1 MSGFFR
7 MEVKVISKT
16 GKRQN
21 GAIGKNSAQSASAY
35 ITASKVEVQSLS
47 PVDASAYI
55 SGERVETKERIADYT
70 KKKGVLS
77 SAIMLPTNAPDRLRD
92 PAVLWSEVDRIA
104 KRSNA
109 DLYREWICC
118 FDKHLSL
125 EQMEQVARQFAES
138 LAAEGMVVQ
147 YALHDEKSNGNYHV
161 HFMAPC
167 RGIDENGNWQKRK
180 VQPRTYQL
188 DSDGNRIP
196 VIDKETG
203 LQKKDKNGRK
213 QWKKEPPVFVDSFN
227 DPHIGNVQR
236 WRQLF
241 ADLENQYL
249 SEEYQVSPLSYRKQ
263 GIKKIPGRHISK
275 AAYEVHRK
283 LVAQLRKMPQERRE
297 AYVQQIIAQIEKECR
312 METYN
317 DTRSNVVHS
326 VRQYAESKDMQEL
339 KLSLQED
346 LQRVKRYKPPKQ
358 YVSKYTHGRSATIIE
373 SAFASIVSYYQ
384 RLRNDYNTTQAAQ
397 EQTADMLMDT
407 TAKLVQA
414 QDDLLIMMS
423 SGMTGI
429 MENHLRQGE
438 YDLTREVVE
447 TLSRELLQQK
457 QEEQNAELRAKID
470 KYRDRICTIQQ
481 GNDGTVGTAGS
492 GDTGTTATKREIENR
507 ADRINELSRELQESA
522 VRLAGAEQQSAE
534 TAKRLS
540 ILRCRE
546 TTERDHEIKKML
558 GKGRSR

>member
-1 MSGFFR
+1 MNGFYR

-21 GAIGKNSAQSASAY
+21 GAIGENSAQSASAY
-35 ITASKVEVQSLS
+35 ITASKVDTLS

-55 SGERVETKERIADYT
+55 SGNKVETKERSADYT

-77 SAIMLPTNAPDRLRD
+77 SAIVLPENAPDRLRN
-92 PAVLWSEVDRIA
+92 PSVLWNEVDQMA

-147 YALHDEKSNGNYHV
+147 YALHDAKDNGNYHV

-167 RGIDENGNWQKRK
+167 RGVDENGNWQKRK

-213 QWKKEPPVFVDSFN
+213 QWKKEPPVFVDAFN
-227 DPHIGNVQR
+227 DPHAGNVQR

-249 SEEYQVSPLSYRKQ
+249 LEEYQVSSLSYKKQ

-275 AAYEVHRK
+275 VAYEVHRK

-297 AYVQQIIAQIEKECR
+297 AYVHQIIAEIEKECR
-312 METYN
+312 TGAYN
-317 DTRSNVVHS
+317 GTQGNVVHS
-326 VRQYAESKDMQEL
+326 IRQFEESKEMQEL

-358 YVSKYTHGRSATIIE
+358 YVSRYTHARSGMAIEKAFSSII
-373 SAFASIVSYYQ
+373 AYYQ
-384 RLRNDYNTTQAAQ
+384 RLQNDYNTTQTAQ
-397 EQTADMLMDT
+397 EQTAEMMMDIT
-407 TAKLVQA
+407 TKLTQA

-447 TLSRELLQQK
+447 TLGRELLQHK
-457 QEEQNAELRAKID
+457 QEEQDADIRSKLD
-470 KYRDRICTIQQ
+470 KYKERIRTIQQ
-481 GNDGTVGTAGS
+481 RNDGNVGTAGS
-492 GDTGTTATKREIENR
+492 GDINSAGAKRETEKR
-507 ADRINELSRELQESA
+507 AERINELSRELQESA
-522 VRLAGAEQQSAE
+522 IRLGTAEQQSAE

-540 ILRCRE
+540 ILRQRDAA
-546 TTERDHEIKKML
+546 ERDHEIKKGI

>member
-1 MSGFFR
+1 MSGFYR

-21 GAIGKNSAQSASAY
+21 GAIGENSARSASAY
-35 ITASKVEVQSLS
+35 ITALKVDTLS

-55 SGERVETKERIADYT
+55 SGNKVETKERIADYT

-77 SAIMLPTNAPDRLRD
+77 SDIVLPENAPDRFRD
-92 PAVLWSEVDRIA
+92 PSVLWNEVDQMA

-167 RGIDENGNWQKRK
+167 RGLDTQGNWQKRK
-180 VQPRTYQL
+180 VLPRTFQL
-188 DSDGNRIP
+188 DEDGKRIP

-203 LQKKDKNGRK
+203 LQKKNKYGRK
-213 QWKKEPPVFVDSFN
+213 QWKMEPPVFVDSFN
-227 DPHIGNVQR
+227 DPHAGNVQR

-241 ADLENQYL
+241 ADIENQYL
-249 SEEYQVSPLSYRKQ
+249 PKEYQVSSLSYKKQ
-263 GIKKIPGRHISK
+263 GIKKMPGRHISK

-283 LVAQLRKMPQERRE
+283 LVAQLRRMPQERRE
-297 AYVQQIIAQIEKECR
+297 AYVEQIIMQIEKECR
-312 METYN
+312 TGAYN
-317 DTRSNVVHS
+317 GAEGNVVHNI
-326 VRQYAESKDMQEL
+326 RQSEESKDMQEL

-358 YVSKYTHGRSATIIE
+358 YVSKYTHGRTAITIE
-373 SAFASIVSYYQ
+373 SAFVSIVSYYQ
-384 RLRNDYNTTQAAQ
+384 RLQNDYNTTQAAQ

-407 TAKLVQA
+407 TAKLAQA

-447 TLSRELLQQK
+447 VLSKELLQ
-457 QEEQNAELRAKID
+457 EEQDATIRAKLD
-470 KYRDRICTIQQ
+470 KYRDRIRSIKS
-481 GNDGTVGTAGS
+481 GNDETVGTAGS
-492 GDTGTTATKREIENR
+492 DNTATTAGKREAEKR
-507 ADRINELSRELQESA
+507 ADRINELNRELQRSA
-522 VRLAGAEQQSAE
+522 IRLAGAEQQSAE

-540 ILRCRE
+540 ILRQRDAA
-546 TTERDHEIKKML
+546 ERDHEIKKML
-558 GKGRSR
+558 RKGRSR

>member
-1 MSGFFR
+1 MSGFYR

-21 GAIGKNSAQSASAY
+21 GAIGENSAQSASAY
-35 ITASKVEVQSLS
+35 ITASKVDALS
-47 PVDASAYI
+47 PIDASAYI
-55 SGERVETKERIADYT
+55 SGEKMETKERVADYT

-77 SAIMLPTNAPDRLRD
+77 SDIVLPENAPDRFRD
-92 PAVLWSEVDRIA
+92 PSVLWNEVDQMA

-161 HFMAPC
+161 HFMSPC
-167 RGIDENGNWQKRK
+167 RGLDTQGNWQKRK
-180 VQPRTYQL
+180 VLPRTFQL
-188 DSDGNRIP
+188 DEDGKRIP

-203 LQKKDKNGRK
+203 LQKKNKYGRK
-213 QWKKEPPVFVDSFN
+213 QWKMEPPVFVDSFN
-227 DPHIGNVQR
+227 DPHAGNVQR

-241 ADLENQYL
+241 ADIENQYL
-249 SEEYQVSPLSYRKQ
+249 PKEYQVSSLSYKKQ
-263 GIKKIPGRHISK
+263 GIKKMPGRHISK

-283 LVAQLRKMPQERRE
+283 LVAQLRRMPQERRE
-297 AYVQQIIAQIEKECR
+297 AYVEQIIMQIEKECR
-312 METYN
+312 MEAYN
-317 DTRSNVVHS
+317 GTQGNVVHS
-326 VRQYAESKDMQEL
+326 VRQFAESKEMQEL

-346 LQRVKRYKPPKQ
+346 LRTVSRYKPPKQ
-358 YVSKYTHGRSATIIE
+358 YISKYTHGRTAITIE
-373 SAFASIVSYYQ
+373 SAFVSIVSYYQ
-384 RLRNDYNTTQAAQ
+384 RLQNDYNTTQEAQ

-414 QDDLLIMMS
+414 QDDLLIMCS
-423 SGMTGI
+423 TGMTGI

-447 TLSRELLQQK
+447 VLSKELLQEGQD
-457 QEEQNAELRAKID
+457 AELRSKLD
-470 KYRDRICTIQQ
+470 RYKDRIRTIQS
-481 GNDGTVGTAGS
+481 GNDETVGTAGS
-492 GDTGTTATKREIENR
+492 GDSNSAGAKRDTEKR
-507 ADRINELSRELQESA
+507 AERVNELNRELQESA
-522 VRLAGAEQQSAE
+522 IRLAGAEQQSAE

-540 ILRCRE
+540 VLRQRDAA
-546 TTERDHEIKKML
+546 ERDKQIKKIF

>member
-1 MSGFFR
+1 MSGFYR

-16 GKRQN
+16 GRRQN
-21 GAIGKNSAQSASAY
+21 GAIGENSARSASAY
-35 ITASKVEVQSLS
+35 ITASKVDTLS

-55 SGERVETKERIADYT
+55 SGNKVETKERSADYT

-77 SAIMLPTNAPDRLRD
+77 SAIVLPENAPDRLRD
-92 PAVLWSEVDRIA
+92 PSVLWSEVDRMA

-118 FDKHLSL
+118 FERHLTL
-125 EQMEQVARQFAES
+125 EQMEKVAKQFADS
-138 LAAEGMVVQ
+138 LSAEGMVVQ
-147 YALHDEKSNGNYHV
+147 YALHDAKDNGNYHV

-167 RGIDENGNWQKRK
+167 RGIDAEGNWQKRK
-180 VQPRTYQL
+180 VLPRTFQL
-188 DSDGNRIP
+188 DKDGNRIP
-196 VIDKETG
+196 IIDKETG
-203 LQKKDKNGRK
+203 LQKRNKSGRL
-213 QWKKEPPVFVDSFN
+213 QWEKEPPVFVDSFN
-227 DPHIGNVQR
+227 DPHAGNVQR

-241 ADLENQYL
+241 ADIENQYL
-249 SEEYQVSPLSYRKQ
+249 PEEYQVSPLSYRKQ

-283 LVAQLRKMPQERRE
+283 LVAQLRRMPQERRE
-297 AYVQQIIAQIEKECR
+297 AYVEQIIMQIEKECR
-312 METYN
+312 TGAYN
-317 DTRSNVVHS
+317 GTQGNVVHS
-326 VRQYAESKDMQEL
+326 IRQYAESKEIQQL
-339 KLSLQED
+339 KLALQED
-346 LQRVKRYKPPKQ
+346 LRTVSRYKPPKH
-358 YVSKYTHGRSATIIE
+358 YISKYTHGRTAITIE

-384 RLRNDYNTTQAAQ
+384 RLQNDYNTTQEAQ

-447 TLSRELLQQK
+447 VLSKELLQ
-457 QEEQNAELRAKID
+457 EEQDATIRAKLD
-470 KYRDRICTIQQ
+470 RYKDRIRTIQS
-481 GNDGTVGTAGS
+481 GNDETVGTAGS
-492 GDTGTTATKREIENR
+492 GDSNSAGAKREVEQR
-507 ADRINELSRELQESA
+507 AERVNGLSRELQRSA

-540 ILRCRE
+540 ILRQRDAA
-546 TTERDHEIKKML
+546 ERDKQIKKIF

>member
-1 MSGFFR
+1 MSGFYR

-16 GKRQN
+16 GRRQN
-21 GAIGKNSAQSASAY
+21 GAIGENSARSASAY
-35 ITASKVEVQSLS
+35 ITASKVDTLS
-47 PVDASAYI
+47 PIDASAYI
-55 SGERVETKERIADYT
+55 SGNRVETKERSADYT

-77 SAIMLPTNAPDRLRD
+77 SDIVLPENAPDRLRD
-92 PAVLWSEVDRIA
+92 PSVLWSEVDQMA

-118 FDKHLSL
+118 FEKHLSL
-125 EQMEQVARQFAES
+125 EQMESVARQFADS
-138 LAAEGMVVQ
+138 LSAEGMVVQ
-147 YALHDEKSNGNYHV
+147 YALHDAKDNGNYHV
-161 HFMAPC
+161 HFMSPC
-167 RGIDENGNWQKRK
+167 RGLDESGNWQKRK
-180 VQPRTYQL
+180 VLPRTFQL
-188 DSDGNRIP
+188 DKDGNRIP

-249 SEEYQVSPLSYRKQ
+249 PEEYQVSPLSYRKQ

-283 LVAQLRKMPQERRE
+283 LVAQLRRMPQEQRE
-297 AYVQQIIAQIEKECR
+297 AYVEQITAEIEKECR
-312 METYN
+312 TGAYN
-317 DTRSNVVHS
+317 GTQGDVVHS
-326 VRQYAESKDMQEL
+326 IRQFAESKEMQEL
-339 KLSLQED
+339 KMSLRED

-358 YVSKYTHGRSATIIE
+358 YVSKYTHGRTAITIE
-373 SAFASIVSYYQ
+373 SAFASIVSYCQ
-384 RLRNDYNTTQAAQ
+384 RIQNEYNSTQAAQ
-397 EQTADMLMDT
+397 EQTADMLMET
-407 TAKLVQA
+407 TAKLAQA
-414 QDDLLIMMS
+414 QDDLLIMCS
-423 SGMTGI
+423 TGMTGI

-447 TLSRELLQQK
+447 VLSKELLQ
-457 QEEQNAELRAKID
+457 EEQDAELRSKL
-470 KYRDRICTIQQ
+470 DRYKERIHTIQS
-481 GNDGTVGTAGS
+481 GNVDTAGGAES
-492 GDTGTTATKREIENR
+492 DNTATTAGKRETERR

-522 VRLAGAEQQSAE
+522 IRLGIAEQESAE

-540 ILRCRE
+540 ILRQRDAA
-546 TTERDHEIKKML
+546 ERDKQIKKIF

>member
-1 MSGFFR
+1 MSGFYR

-16 GKRQN
+16 GRRQN
-21 GAIGKNSAQSASAY
+21 GAIGENSARSASAY
-35 ITASKVEVQSLS
+35 ITASKVDTLS
-47 PVDASAYI
+47 PVNASAYI
-55 SGERVETKERIADYT
+55 SGNKVETKERSADYT

-77 SAIMLPTNAPDRLRD
+77 SAIVLPENAPDRLRD
-92 PAVLWSEVDRIA
+92 PSVLWSEVDRMA

-118 FDKHLSL
+118 FERHLTL
-125 EQMEQVARQFAES
+125 EQMESVARQFADS
-138 LAAEGMVVQ
+138 LSAEGMVVQ
-147 YALHDEKSNGNYHV
+147 YALHDAKDNGNYHV
-161 HFMAPC
+161 HFMSPC
-167 RGIDENGNWQKRK
+167 RGLDESGNWQKRK
-180 VQPRTYQL
+180 VLPRTFQL
-188 DSDGNRIP
+188 DKDGNRIP

-227 DPHIGNVQR
+227 DSHIGNVQR

-249 SEEYQVSPLSYRKQ
+249 PEEYQVSPLSYRKQ

-312 METYN
+312 MEAYN
-317 DTRSNVVHS
+317 GTQGNVVHS
-326 VRQYAESKDMQEL
+326 VRQFAESKEMQEL

-346 LQRVKRYKPPKQ
+346 LRTVSRYKPPKQ
-358 YVSKYTHGRSATIIE
+358 YVSKYTHGRTAITIE

-438 YDLTREVVE
+438 YDLTKEVVE
-447 TLSRELLQQK
+447 VLSKELLQEGQD
-457 QEEQNAELRAKID
+457 AELRAKLD
-470 KYRDRICTIQQ
+470 KYKDRIRTIQQ

-492 GDTGTTATKREIENR
+492 GDSNSTAGKRETERR
-507 ADRINELSRELQESA
+507 AERVNELNRELQKSA
-522 VRLAGAEQQSAE
+522 VRLAGAEQESAE

-540 ILRCRE
+540 ILRQRDVA
-546 TTERDHEIKKML
+546 ERDHEIKKAF

>member
-1 MSGFFR
+1 

-16 GKRQN
+16 GRRQN
-21 GAIGKNSAQSASAY
+21 GAIGENSARSASAY
-35 ITASKVEVQSLS
+35 ITASKVDTLS
-47 PVDASAYI
+47 PVNASAYI
-55 SGERVETKERIADYT
+55 SGNKVETKERSADYT

-77 SAIMLPTNAPDRLRD
+77 SAIVLPENAPDRLRD
-92 PAVLWSEVDRIA
+92 PSVLWSEVDRMA

-118 FDKHLSL
+118 FERHLTL
-125 EQMEQVARQFAES
+125 EQMESVARQFADS
-138 LAAEGMVVQ
+138 LSAEGMVVQ
-147 YALHDEKSNGNYHV
+147 YALHDAKDNGNYHV
-161 HFMAPC
+161 HFMSPC
-167 RGIDENGNWQKRK
+167 RGLDESGNWQKRK
-180 VQPRTYQL
+180 VLPRTFQL
-188 DSDGNRIP
+188 DKDGNRIP

-249 SEEYQVSPLSYRKQ
+249 PEEYQVSPLSYRKQ

-312 METYN
+312 MEAYN
-317 DTRSNVVHS
+317 GTQGNVVHS
-326 VRQYAESKDMQEL
+326 VRQFAESKEMQEL

-346 LQRVKRYKPPKQ
+346 LRTVSRYKPPKQ
-358 YVSKYTHGRSATIIE
+358 YVSKYTHGRTAITIE

-438 YDLTREVVE
+438 YDLTKEVVE
-447 TLSRELLQQK
+447 VLSKELLQEGQD
-457 QEEQNAELRAKID
+457 AELRAKLD
-470 KYRDRICTIQQ
+470 KYKDRIRTIQQ

-492 GDTGTTATKREIENR
+492 GDSNSTAGKRETERR
-507 ADRINELSRELQESA
+507 AERVNELNRELQKSA
-522 VRLAGAEQQSAE
+522 VRLAGAEQESAE

-540 ILRCRE
+540 ILRQRDVA
-546 TTERDHEIKKML
+546 ERDHEIKKAF

>member
-1 MSGFFR
+1 MSGFYR

-21 GAIGKNSAQSASAY
+21 GAIGENSAQSASAY

-77 SAIMLPTNAPDRLRD
+77 SDIVLPTNAPDWLRD
-92 PAVLWSEVDRIA
+92 PTVLWSEVDRMA

-118 FDKHLSL
+118 FERHLTL

-147 YALHDEKSNGNYHV
+147 YALHDAKDNGNYHV

-167 RGIDENGNWQKRK
+167 RGIDAEGNWQKRK
-180 VQPRTYQL
+180 VLPRTFQL
-188 DSDGNRIP
+188 DAEGKRIP

-203 LQKKDKNGRK
+203 EQKKNKYGRK
-213 QWKKEPPVFVDSFN
+213 QWKKEPPVFVDAFN
-227 DPHIGNVQR
+227 DPHAGNVQR

-249 SEEYQVSPLSYRKQ
+249 PKEYQVSSLSYKKQ

-283 LVAQLRKMPQERRE
+283 LVTQLRKMPQERRE
-297 AYVQQIIAQIEKECR
+297 TYVQQIIAEIEKECR
-312 METYN
+312 TGAYN
-317 DTRSNVVHS
+317 GTQGNVVHS
-326 VRQYAESKDMQEL
+326 IRQYEESKDMQEL

-346 LQRVKRYKPPKQ
+346 LRTVSRYKPPKQ

-373 SAFASIVSYYQ
+373 SAFTSIVSYYQ
-384 RLRNDYNTTQAAQ
+384 RIQNEYNTTQVAQ
-397 EQTADMLMDT
+397 EQTAELLMET
-407 TAKLVQA
+407 TAKLTQA
-414 QDDLLIMMS
+414 QDDLLIMCS
-423 SGMTGI
+423 TGMTGI

-447 TLSRELLQQK
+447 VLSKELLQ
-457 QEEQNAELRAKID
+457 EEQDAEFKAKLD
-470 KYRDRICTIQQ
+470 KYKGRIRTIRS
-481 GNDGTVGTAGS
+481 GNDGTTGS
-492 GDTGTTATKREIENR
+492 TGSDNSNSTGGKREIERR
-507 ADRINELSRELQESA
+507 ADRINELNRELQESA
-522 VRLAGAEQQSAE
+522 IRLGIAEQESAE

-540 ILRCRE
+540 ILRCRDAA
-546 TTERDHEIKKML
+546 ERDKQIKKAF

>member
-1 MSGFFR
+1 MSGFYR

-21 GAIGKNSAQSASAY
+21 GAIGENSAQSASAY
-35 ITASKVEVQSLS
+35 ITASKVDALS
-47 PVDASAYI
+47 PIDASAYI
-55 SGERVETKERIADYT
+55 SGEKVETKERVADYT

-77 SAIMLPTNAPDRLRD
+77 SDIVLPTNAPDRLRD
-92 PAVLWSEVDRIA
+92 PSVLWSEVDQMA

-118 FDKHLSL
+118 FEKHLSL
-125 EQMEQVARQFAES
+125 EQMESVARQFAES

-147 YALHDEKSNGNYHV
+147 YALHNAKDNGNYHV

-167 RGIDENGNWQKRK
+167 RGLDENGNWQKRK
-180 VQPRTYQL
+180 VLPRTFQL
-188 DSDGNRIP
+188 DADGNRIP
-196 VIDKETG
+196 IIDKETG
-203 LQKKDKNGRK
+203 LQKKNKYGRK
-213 QWKKEPPVFVDSFN
+213 QWKKEAPVFVDSFN

-236 WRQLF
+236 WRRLF

-249 SEEYQVSPLSYRKQ
+249 PEEYQVSSLSYKKQ
-263 GIKKIPGRHISK
+263 GIKKMPGRHISK

-283 LVAQLRKMPQERRE
+283 LVAQLRRMPQERRE
-297 AYVQQIIAQIEKECR
+297 AYVQQIIAEIEKECR
-312 METYN
+312 TGTYN
-317 DTRSNVVHS
+317 GTQGNVVHS
-326 VRQYAESKDMQEL
+326 IRQYEESKDMQEL
-339 KLSLQED
+339 KKLLQED

-358 YVSKYTHGRSATIIE
+358 YVSKYTHGRTAITIE

-384 RLRNDYNTTQAAQ
+384 RLQNEYNTTQAAQ

-407 TAKLVQA
+407 TAKLAQA

-438 YDLTREVVE
+438 YDLTKEVVE
-447 TLSRELLQQK
+447 VLSKELLQEGQD
-457 QEEQNAELRAKID
+457 AELRAKID
-470 KYRDRICTIQQ
+470 KYKDRIRTIQQ

-492 GDTGTTATKREIENR
+492 DNTAATGAKRETEKR
-507 ADRINELSRELQESA
+507 ADRINELNRELQESA
-522 VRLAGAEQQSAE
+522 VRLAGAEQESAE

-540 ILRCRE
+540 ILRCRDAA
-546 TTERDHEIKKML
+546 ERDHEIKKML
-558 GKGRSR
+558 RKGRSR

>member
-1 MSGFFR
+1 MSGFYR

-16 GKRQN
+16 GRRQN
-21 GAIGKNSAQSASAY
+21 GAIGENSAQSASAY
-35 ITASKVEVQSLS
+35 ITASKVDVLS

-55 SGERVETKERIADYT
+55 SGNKVETKERVADYT

-77 SAIMLPTNAPDRLRD
+77 SNIVLPTNAPDRLRD
-92 PAVLWSEVDRIA
+92 PGVLWNEVDGMA

-118 FDKHLSL
+118 FERHLTL

-167 RGIDENGNWQKRK
+167 RGLDTQGNWQKRK
-180 VQPRTYQL
+180 VLPRTFQL
-188 DSDGNRIP
+188 DAEGNRIP
-196 VIDKETG
+196 IIDKETG
-203 LQKKDKNGRK
+203 LQKKNKSGRL
-213 QWKKEPPVFVDSFN
+213 QWKMEPPVFVDAFN
-227 DPHIGNVQR
+227 DPHAGNVQR

-241 ADLENQYL
+241 AELENQYL
-249 SEEYQVSPLSYRKQ
+249 PTEYQVSSLSYRKQ

-283 LVAQLRKMPQERRE
+283 LVTQLRKMPQEQRE

-312 METYN
+312 TGAYN
-317 DTRSNVVHS
+317 GTQGNVVHS
-326 VRQYAESKDMQEL
+326 IRQYEESKDMQEL

-346 LQRVKRYKPPKQ
+346 LRTVSRYKPPKQ

-373 SAFASIVSYYQ
+373 SAFTSIVSYYQ
-384 RLRNDYNTTQAAQ
+384 RIQNEYNTTQVAQ
-397 EQTADMLMDT
+397 EQTAELLMET
-407 TAKLVQA
+407 TAKLTQA
-414 QDDLLIMMS
+414 QDDLLIMCS
-423 SGMTGI
+423 TGMTGI

-447 TLSRELLQQK
+447 VLSKELLQ
-457 QEEQNAELRAKID
+457 EEQDAEFKAKLD
-470 KYRDRICTIQQ
+470 KYKGRIRTIRS
-481 GNDGTVGTAGS
+481 GNDGTTGS
-492 GDTGTTATKREIENR
+492 TGSDNSNSTGGKREIERR
-507 ADRINELSRELQESA
+507 ADRINELNRELQESA
-522 VRLAGAEQQSAE
+522 IRLGIAEQESAE

-540 ILRCRE
+540 ILRCRDAA
-546 TTERDHEIKKML
+546 ERDKQIKKAF

>member
-1 MSGFFR
+1 MSGFYR

-21 GAIGKNSAQSASAY
+21 GAIGENSAQSASAY
-35 ITASKVEVQSLS
+35 ITASKVDALS
-47 PVDASAYI
+47 PIDASAYI
-55 SGERVETKERIADYT
+55 SGNKVETKERSADYT

-77 SAIMLPTNAPDRLRD
+77 SDIVLPTNAPDRLRD
-92 PAVLWSEVDRIA
+92 PAVLWSEVDRMA

-147 YALHDEKSNGNYHV
+147 YALHDAKDNSNYHV

-167 RGIDENGNWQKRK
+167 RGLDAEGNWQKRK
-180 VQPRTYQL
+180 VLPRTFQL
-188 DSDGNRIP
+188 DEDGNRIP
-196 VIDKETG
+196 IIDKETG
-203 LQKKDKNGRK
+203 LQKVDKNGRK

-241 ADLENQYL
+241 ADIENQFL

-263 GIKKIPGRHISK
+263 GIKKMPGRHISK

-283 LVAQLRKMPQERRE
+283 LVAQLRKIPQERRE

-312 METYN
+312 MEAYN
-317 DTRSNVVHS
+317 GTHGDVVHS
-326 VRQYAESKDMQEL
+326 IRQFAESKDMQEL

-358 YVSKYTHGRSATIIE
+358 YVSKYTQGRTAIIIE

-397 EQTADMLMDT
+397 EQTADMLIDT

-457 QEEQNAELRAKID
+457 QEGQDAEIRAKLD
-470 KYRDRICTIQQ
+470 KYRDRIRSIQQ
-481 GNDGTVGTAGS
+481 GNDGTTGSTGSDNSNSTAG
-492 GDTGTTATKREIENR
+492 KRETEKR
-507 ADRINELSRELQESA
+507 ADRINELNRELQESA
-522 VRLAGAEQQSAE
+522 IRLGIAEQQSAE

-540 ILRCRE
+540 ILRCRDAA
-546 TTERDHEIKKML
+546 ERDKQIKKML

>member
-1 MSGFFR
+1 MSGFYR

-21 GAIGKNSAQSASAY
+21 GAIGENSAQSASAY
-35 ITASKVEVQSLS
+35 ITASKVDALS
-47 PVDASAYI
+47 PIDASAYI
-55 SGERVETKERIADYT
+55 SGEKVETKTRSADYT

-77 SAIMLPTNAPDRLRD
+77 SDIVLPTNAPDRLRD
-92 PAVLWSEVDRIA
+92 PSVLWSEVDGMA

-118 FDKHLSL
+118 FERHLTL
-125 EQMEQVARQFAES
+125 EQMESVARQFAES

-161 HFMAPC
+161 HYMAPC
-167 RGIDENGNWQKRK
+167 RGLDTQGNWQKRK
-180 VQPRTYQL
+180 VLPRTFQL
-188 DSDGNRIP
+188 DADGNRIP
-196 VIDKETG
+196 IIDKETG
-203 LQKKDKNGRK
+203 LQKKNKYGRK
-213 QWKKEPPVFVDSFN
+213 QWKKEAPVFVDSFN

-249 SEEYQVSPLSYRKQ
+249 PTEYQVSSLSYRKQ

-283 LVAQLRKMPQERRE
+283 LVAQLRRMPQEQRG

-312 METYN
+312 MEAYN
-317 DTRSNVVHS
+317 GTQGNVVHS
-326 VRQYAESKDMQEL
+326 VRQFAESKEMQEL

-346 LQRVKRYKPPKQ
+346 LRTVSRYKPPKQ
-358 YVSKYTHGRSATIIE
+358 YVSKYTHGRTAITIE

-384 RLRNDYNTTQAAQ
+384 RLRSDYNTTQAAQ

-457 QEEQNAELRAKID
+457 QEEQDAEIRAKLD
-470 KYRDRICTIQQ
+470 KYESRIRTIQQ

-492 GDTGTTATKREIENR
+492 GDTGTTATKRETEKR
-507 ADRINELSRELQESA
+507 ADRINELATELQRSA

-540 ILRCRE
+540 EYRCRE
-546 TTERDHEIKKML
+546 DAERDKQIKKML

>member
-1 MSGFFR
+1 MSGFYR

-21 GAIGKNSAQSASAY
+21 GAIGENSAQSASAY
-35 ITASKVEVQSLS
+35 ITASKIDTLS

-55 SGERVETKERIADYT
+55 SGNRVETKERVADYT

-77 SAIMLPTNAPDRLRD
+77 SDIVLPTNAPDRLRD
-92 PAVLWSEVDRIA
+92 PSVLWSEVDGMA

-118 FDKHLSL
+118 FERHLTL
-125 EQMEQVARQFAES
+125 EQMEQVAKQFAES

-147 YALHDEKSNGNYHV
+147 YALHDAKDNGNYHV
-161 HFMAPC
+161 HFMSPC
-167 RGIDENGNWQKRK
+167 RGLDAEGNWQKRK
-180 VQPRTYQL
+180 VLPRTFQL
-188 DSDGNRIP
+188 DKDGKRIP
-196 VIDKETG
+196 IIDKETG
-203 LQKKDKNGRK
+203 LQKKNKSGRL
-213 QWKKEPPVFVDSFN
+213 QWKKESPVFVDSFN
-227 DPHIGNVQR
+227 NPYIGNVQR

-249 SEEYQVSPLSYRKQ
+249 PEEYQVSPLSYRKQ

-312 METYN
+312 MEAYN
-317 DTRSNVVHS
+317 STQGNAVHS
-326 VRQYAESKDMQEL
+326 VRQFAESKDMQEL
-339 KLSLQED
+339 KLSLQKD
-346 LQRVKRYKPPKQ
+346 LRTVSRYKPPKQ
-358 YVSKYTHGRSATIIE
+358 YVSKYTHGRTAITIE

-447 TLSRELLQQK
+447 TLSKELLK
-457 QEEQNAELRAKID
+457 QEEQDAEIRAKLD
-470 KYRDRICTIQQ
+470 KYRDRIRTIEQR
-481 GNDGTVGTAGS
+481 NDGTTGTAGS
-492 GDTGTTATKREIENR
+492 DNSNSTGAKRETEKR
-507 ADRINELSRELQESA
+507 AERVNELNRELQRSA

-534 TAKRLS
+534 TAKQLS
-540 ILRCRE
+540 EQRQRDAA
-546 TTERDHEIKKML
+546 ERDKQIKKAF

>member
-1 MSGFFR
+1 MSGFYR

-21 GAIGKNSAQSASAY
+21 GAIGENSAQSASAY
-35 ITASKVEVQSLS
+35 ITASKVDTLS

-55 SGERVETKERIADYT
+55 SGNKVETKERSADYT

-77 SAIMLPTNAPDRLRD
+77 SNIVLPANAPDRLRD
-92 PAVLWSEVDRIA
+92 PSVLWSEVDQMA

-118 FDKHLSL
+118 FEKHLTL

-147 YALHDEKSNGNYHV
+147 YALHDAKDNGNYHV

-167 RGIDENGNWQKRK
+167 RGLDTQGNWQKRK
-180 VQPRTYQL
+180 VQPRTFQL
-188 DSDGNRIP
+188 DTEGNRIP
-196 VIDKETG
+196 IIDKDTG
-203 LQKKDKNGRK
+203 LQKVDKNGRK

-249 SEEYQVSPLSYRKQ
+249 SEEYQVSSLSYRKQ

-275 AAYEVHRK
+275 AAYQVHRK
-283 LVAQLRKMPQERRE
+283 LVTQLRRMPQEQRE
-297 AYVQQIIAQIEKECR
+297 AYVEQIIAEIKKECR
-312 METYN
+312 TGAYN
-317 DTRSNVVHS
+317 GTQGDVVHS
-326 VRQYAESKDMQEL
+326 IRQFAESKEMQEL

-346 LQRVKRYKPPKQ
+346 LRSAGKYKPPKQ
-358 YVSKYTHGRSATIIE
+358 YVSKYTHGRTAITIE
-373 SAFASIVSYYQ
+373 SAFVSIVSYYQ
-384 RLRNDYNTTQAAQ
+384 RLQNDYNTTQAAQ

-407 TAKLVQA
+407 TAKLAQA

-438 YDLTREVVE
+438 YDLTKEVVE
-447 TLSRELLQQK
+447 TLGKELLQHK
-457 QEEQNAELRAKID
+457 QEEQNAEIRAKLD
-470 KYRDRICTIQQ
+470 KYRDRIRSIQS
-481 GNDGTVGTAGS
+481 GNEETVGTAGS
-492 GDTGTTATKREIENR
+492 GDSNSTAGKREVEKT
-507 ADRINELSRELQESA
+507 AERINKLATELQESA
-522 VRLAGAEQQSAE
+522 IRLGTAEQQSAE

-540 ILRCRE
+540 EQRQRE
-546 TTERDHEIKKML
+546 TAERNHAIKKGI

>member
-1 MSGFFR
+1 MSGFYR

-21 GAIGKNSAQSASAY
+21 GAIGENSAQSASAY
-35 ITASKVEVQSLS
+35 ITASKVDTLS

-55 SGERVETKERIADYT
+55 SGNKVETKERSADYT

-77 SAIMLPTNAPDRLRD
+77 SNIVLPANAPDRLRD

-161 HFMAPC
+161 HFMSPC
-167 RGIDENGNWQKRK
+167 RGLDAEGNWQKRK
-180 VQPRTYQL
+180 VLPRTFQL
-188 DSDGNRIP
+188 DTEGNRIP

-249 SEEYQVSPLSYRKQ
+249 PEEYQVSPLSYRKQ

-312 METYN
+312 MEAYN
-317 DTRSNVVHS
+317 GTQGNVVHS
-326 VRQYAESKDMQEL
+326 VRQFAESKEMQEL

-346 LQRVKRYKPPKQ
+346 LRTVSRYKPPKQ
-358 YVSKYTHGRSATIIE
+358 YVSKYTHGRTAITIE

-384 RLRNDYNTTQAAQ
+384 RLRSDYNTTQAAQ

-457 QEEQNAELRAKID
+457 QEEQDAEIRAKLD
-470 KYRDRICTIQQ
+470 KYESRIRTIQQ

-492 GDTGTTATKREIENR
+492 GDTGTTATKRETEKR
-507 ADRINELSRELQESA
+507 ADRINELATELQRSA

-540 ILRCRE
+540 EYRCRE
-546 TTERDHEIKKML
+546 DAERDKQIKKML

>member
-1 MSGFFR
+1 MSGFYR

-21 GAIGKNSAQSASAY
+21 GGIGENSAQSASAY
-35 ITASKVEVQSLS
+35 ITASKVDVLS
-47 PVDASAYI
+47 PIDASAYI
-55 SGERVETKERIADYT
+55 SGEKVETKERVADYT

-77 SAIMLPTNAPDRLRD
+77 SDIVLPTNAPDRLRD
-92 PAVLWSEVDRIA
+92 PSVLWSEVDGMA

-125 EQMEQVARQFAES
+125 DQMESVARQFAES

-147 YALHDEKSNGNYHV
+147 YALHDAKDNGNYHV

-167 RGIDENGNWQKRK
+167 RGLDENGNWQKRK
-180 VQPRTYQL
+180 VLPRTFQL
-188 DSDGNRIP
+188 DADGNRIP

-203 LQKKDKNGRK
+203 LQKKNKSGRL
-213 QWKKEPPVFVDSFN
+213 QWKKESPVFVDSFN
-227 DPHIGNVQR
+227 DPHAGNVQR
-236 WRQLF
+236 WRKLF

-249 SEEYQVSPLSYRKQ
+249 PEEYQVSPLSYKKQ

-275 AAYEVHRK
+275 AAFEVHRK
-283 LVAQLRKMPQERRE
+283 LVAQLRRMPQEQRE

-312 METYN
+312 TGAYN
-317 DTRSNVVHS
+317 GTQGNVVHS
-326 VRQYAESKDMQEL
+326 VRQYQEPKEMQEL

-346 LQRVKRYKPPKQ
+346 LRTVSRYKPPKQ
-358 YVSKYTHGRSATIIE
+358 YISKYTHGRTAITIE

-397 EQTADMLMDT
+397 EQTADMLIDT

-447 TLSRELLQQK
+447 VLSKELLQ
-457 QEEQNAELRAKID
+457 EEQDAEIRAKLD
-470 KYRDRICTIQQ
+470 KYRDRIRTIQSE
-481 GNDGTVGTAGS
+481 NNEIVGTAGS
-492 GDTGTTATKREIENR
+492 GDTGTTATKRETEKR
-507 ADRINELSRELQESA
+507 ADRINELATELQRSA

-540 ILRCRE
+540 EYRCRE
-546 TTERDHEIKKML
+546 DAERDKQIKKML

>member
-1 MSGFFR
+1 MSGFYR

-21 GAIGKNSAQSASAY
+21 GAIGENSARSASAY
-35 ITASKVEVQSLS
+35 ITASKVDTLS

-55 SGERVETKERIADYT
+55 SGNKVETKERIADYT

-77 SAIMLPTNAPDRLRD
+77 SDIVLPENAPDRFRD
-92 PAVLWSEVDRIA
+92 PSVLWNEVDQMA

-167 RGIDENGNWQKRK
+167 RGLDTQGNWQKRI
-180 VQPRTYQL
+180 VLPRTFQL
-188 DSDGNRIP
+188 DEDGKRIP

-203 LQKKDKNGRK
+203 LQKKNKYGRK
-213 QWKKEPPVFVDSFN
+213 QWKMEPPVFVDSFN
-227 DPHIGNVQR
+227 DPHAGNVQR

-241 ADLENQYL
+241 ADIENQYL
-249 SEEYQVSPLSYRKQ
+249 PKEYQVSSLSYKKQ
-263 GIKKIPGRHISK
+263 GIKKMPGRHISK

-283 LVAQLRKMPQERRE
+283 LVAQLRRMPQERRE
-297 AYVQQIIAQIEKECR
+297 AYVEQIIMQIEKECR
-312 METYN
+312 TGAYN
-317 DTRSNVVHS
+317 GAEGNVVHNI
-326 VRQYAESKDMQEL
+326 RQSEESKDMQEL

-358 YVSKYTHGRSATIIE
+358 YVSKYTHGRTAITIE
-373 SAFASIVSYYQ
+373 SAFVSIVSYYQ
-384 RLRNDYNTTQAAQ
+384 RLQNDYNTTQAAQ

-407 TAKLVQA
+407 TAKLAQA

-447 TLSRELLQQK
+447 VLSKELLQ
-457 QEEQNAELRAKID
+457 EEQDATIRAKLD
-470 KYRDRICTIQQ
+470 KYRDRIRSIKS
-481 GNDGTVGTAGS
+481 GNDETVGTAGS
-492 GDTGTTATKREIENR
+492 DNTATTAGKREAEKR
-507 ADRINELSRELQESA
+507 ADRINELNRELQRSA
-522 VRLAGAEQQSAE
+522 IRLAGAEQQSAE

-540 ILRCRE
+540 ILRQRDAA
-546 TTERDHEIKKML
+546 ERDHEIKKML
-558 GKGRSR
+558 RKGRSR

>member
-1 MSGFFR
+1 MNGFYR

-21 GAIGKNSAQSASAY
+21 GAIGENSAQSASAY
-35 ITASKVEVQSLS
+35 ITASKVDTLS

-55 SGERVETKERIADYT
+55 SGNKVETKERSADYT

-77 SAIMLPTNAPDRLRD
+77 SAIVLPENAPDRLRN
-92 PAVLWSEVDRIA
+92 PSVLWNEVDQMA

-147 YALHDEKSNGNYHV
+147 YALHDAKDNGNYHV

-167 RGIDENGNWQKRK
+167 RGVDENGNWQKRK

-213 QWKKEPPVFVDSFN
+213 QWKKEPPVFVDAFN
-227 DPHIGNVQR
+227 DPHAGNVQR

-249 SEEYQVSPLSYRKQ
+249 LEEYQVSSLSYKKQ

-283 LVAQLRKMPQERRE
+283 LVAQLLKMPQERRE
-297 AYVQQIIAQIEKECR
+297 AYVHQIIAEIEKECR
-312 METYN
+312 TGAYN
-317 DTRSNVVHS
+317 GTQGNVVHS
-326 VRQYAESKDMQEL
+326 IRQFEESKEMQEL

-358 YVSKYTHGRSATIIE
+358 YVSRYTHARSGMAIEKAFSSII
-373 SAFASIVSYYQ
+373 AYYQ
-384 RLRNDYNTTQAAQ
+384 RLQNDYNTTQTAQ
-397 EQTADMLMDT
+397 EQTAEMMMDIT
-407 TAKLVQA
+407 TKLTQA

-447 TLSRELLQQK
+447 TLGRELLQHK
-457 QEEQNAELRAKID
+457 QEEQDADIRSKLD
-470 KYRDRICTIQQ
+470 KYKERIRTIQQ
-481 GNDGTVGTAGS
+481 RNDGNVGTAGS
-492 GDTGTTATKREIENR
+492 GDINSAGAKRETEKR
-507 ADRINELSRELQESA
+507 AERINELSRELQESA
-522 VRLAGAEQQSAE
+522 IRLGTAEQQSAE

-540 ILRCRE
+540 ILRQRDAA
-546 TTERDHEIKKML
+546 ERDHEIKKGI

>member
-1 MSGFFR
+1 MRGFYR

-16 GKRQN
+16 GRRQN
-21 GAIGKNSAQSASAY
+21 GAIGENSARSASAY
-35 ITASKVEVQSLS
+35 ITASKVDALS
-47 PVDASAYI
+47 PIDASAYI
-55 SGERVETKERIADYT
+55 SGEKVETKTRSADYA

-77 SAIMLPTNAPDRLRD
+77 SDIVLPTNAPDRLRD
-92 PAVLWSEVDRIA
+92 PSVLWSEVDGMA

-118 FDKHLSL
+118 FERHLTL
-125 EQMEQVARQFAES
+125 EQMESVARQFAES

-161 HFMAPC
+161 HYMAPC
-167 RGIDENGNWQKRK
+167 RGLDTQGNWQKRK
-180 VQPRTYQL
+180 VLPRTFQL
-188 DSDGNRIP
+188 DADGNRIP
-196 VIDKETG
+196 IIDKETG
-203 LQKKDKNGRK
+203 LQKKNKYGRK
-213 QWKKEPPVFVDSFN
+213 QWKKEAPVFVDSFN

-249 SEEYQVSPLSYRKQ
+249 PTEYQVSSLSYRKQ

-275 AAYEVHRK
+275 AAYEVHCK
-283 LVAQLRKMPQERRE
+283 LVAQLRRMPQEQRG

-312 METYN
+312 TGAYN
-317 DTRSNVVHS
+317 GTQGNVVHS
-326 VRQYAESKDMQEL
+326 VRQYAESKEIQQL
-339 KLSLQED
+339 KLALQED
-346 LQRVKRYKPPKQ
+346 LRTVSRYKPPKQ
-358 YVSKYTHGRSATIIE
+358 YISKYTHGRTAITIE
-373 SAFASIVSYYQ
+373 SAFVSIVSYYQ
-384 RLRNDYNTTQAAQ
+384 RLQNDYNTTQAAQ

-447 TLSRELLQQK
+447 VLSKELLQEGQD
-457 QEEQNAELRAKID
+457 AELRAKID
-470 KYRDRICTIQQ
+470 KYKDRIRTIQQ
-481 GNDGTVGTAGS
+481 GNDETVGTAGS
-492 GDTGTTATKREIENR
+492 GDINSTGAKREVEQR
-507 ADRINELSRELQESA
+507 AERVNGLSRELQRSA

-540 ILRCRE
+540 ILRQRDAA
-546 TTERDHEIKKML
+546 ERDKQIKKIF

>member
-1 MSGFFR
+1 MSGFYR

-16 GKRQN
+16 GRRQN
-21 GAIGKNSAQSASAY
+21 GAIGENSAQSASAY
-35 ITASKVEVQSLS
+35 ITASKVDTLS

-55 SGERVETKERIADYT
+55 SGNKVETETRLADYT

-77 SAIMLPTNAPDRLRD
+77 SDIVLPENAPDRLRD
-92 PAVLWSEVDRIA
+92 PSVLWSEVDQMA

-118 FDKHLSL
+118 FEKHLTL
-125 EQMEQVARQFAES
+125 EQMESVARQFAES

-147 YALHDEKSNGNYHV
+147 YALHNAKDNGNYHV

-167 RGIDENGNWQKRK
+167 RGLDENGNWQKRK
-180 VQPRTYQL
+180 VLPRTFQL
-188 DSDGNRIP
+188 DADGNRIP
-196 VIDKETG
+196 IIDKETG
-203 LQKKDKNGRK
+203 LQKRNKSGRL
-213 QWKKEPPVFVDSFN
+213 QWKKESPVFVDSFN
-227 DPHIGNVQR
+227 NPYIGNVQR

-249 SEEYQVSPLSYRKQ
+249 PTEYQVSSLSYHKQ

-283 LVAQLRKMPQERRE
+283 LVAQLRRMPQERRE
-297 AYVQQIIAQIEKECR
+297 AYVQQIIAEIEKECR
-312 METYN
+312 TGAYN
-317 DTRSNVVHS
+317 STQGNVVHS
-326 VRQYAESKDMQEL
+326 VRQFAESKDMQEL

-346 LQRVKRYKPPKQ
+346 LQRVSRYKPPKQ
-358 YVSKYTHGRSATIIE
+358 YISKYTHGRTAITIE

-384 RLRNDYNTTQAAQ
+384 RLQNDYDTTQEAQ

-447 TLSRELLQQK
+447 KLSQELLQQ
-457 QEEQNAELRAKID
+457 EEQDATIRAKLD
-470 KYRDRICTIQQ
+470 KYKDRIRTIQQ
-481 GNDGTVGTAGS
+481 GNDKTVGTAGS
-492 GDTGTTATKREIENR
+492 GDINSTAGKRETERR
-507 ADRINELSRELQESA
+507 AERVSELSRELQESA

-540 ILRCRE
+540 ILRCRDAA
-546 TTERDHEIKKML
+546 ERDKQIKKML

>member
-1 MSGFFR
+1 MSGFYR

-16 GKRQN
+16 GRRQN
-21 GAIGKNSAQSASAY
+21 GAIGENSARSASAY
-35 ITASKVEVQSLS
+35 ITASKVDTLS
-47 PVDASAYI
+47 PVNASAYI
-55 SGERVETKERIADYT
+55 SGNKVETKERSADYT

-77 SAIMLPTNAPDRLRD
+77 SAIVLPENAPDRLRD
-92 PAVLWSEVDRIA
+92 PSVLWSEVDRMA

-118 FDKHLSL
+118 FERHLTL
-125 EQMEQVARQFAES
+125 EQMESVARQFADS
-138 LAAEGMVVQ
+138 LSAEGMVVQ
-147 YALHDEKSNGNYHV
+147 YALHDAKDNGNYHV
-161 HFMAPC
+161 HFMSPC
-167 RGIDENGNWQKRK
+167 RGLDESGNWQKRK
-180 VQPRTYQL
+180 VLPRTFQL
-188 DSDGNRIP
+188 DKDGNRIP

-249 SEEYQVSPLSYRKQ
+249 PEEYQVSPLSYRKQ

-312 METYN
+312 MEAYN
-317 DTRSNVVHS
+317 GTQGNVVHS
-326 VRQYAESKDMQEL
+326 VRQFAESKEMQEL

-346 LQRVKRYKPPKQ
+346 LRTVSRYKPPKQ
-358 YVSKYTHGRSATIIE
+358 YVSKYTHGRTAITIE

-438 YDLTREVVE
+438 YDLTKEVVE
-447 TLSRELLQQK
+447 VLSKELLQEGQD
-457 QEEQNAELRAKID
+457 AELRAKLD
-470 KYRDRICTIQQ
+470 KYKDRIRTIQQ

-492 GDTGTTATKREIENR
+492 GDSNSTAGKRETERR
-507 ADRINELSRELQESA
+507 AERVNELNRELQKSA
-522 VRLAGAEQQSAE
+522 VRLAGAEQESAE

-540 ILRCRE
+540 ILRQRDVA
-546 TTERDHEIKKML
+546 ERDHEIKKAF

>member
-1 MSGFFR
+1 MSGFYR

-21 GAIGKNSAQSASAY
+21 GAIGENSAQSASAY
-35 ITASKVEVQSLS
+35 ITASKVDALS
-47 PVDASAYI
+47 PIDASAYI
-55 SGERVETKERIADYT
+55 SGEKVETKERVADYT
-70 KKKGVLS
+70 KKKGILS
-77 SAIMLPTNAPDRLRD
+77 SDIVLPENAPDRLRD
-92 PAVLWSEVDRIA
+92 PSVLWSEVDGMA

-118 FDKHLSL
+118 FEKHLSL
-125 EQMEQVARQFAES
+125 EQMESVARQFAES

-147 YALHDEKSNGNYHV
+147 YALHDAKDNGNYHV

-167 RGIDENGNWQKRK
+167 RGLDAEGNWQKRK

-196 VIDKETG
+196 IIDKDTG
-203 LQKKDKNGRK
+203 LQKVDKNGRK
-213 QWKKEPPVFVDSFN
+213 QWKKEPPVFVDAFN
-227 DPHIGNVQR
+227 DPHAGNVQR

-283 LVAQLRKMPQERRE
+283 LVAQLRKMSQEQRE
-297 AYVQQIIAQIEKECR
+297 AYVQQIIAEIEKECR
-312 METYN
+312 TRAYN
-317 DTRSNVVHS
+317 GTQGNVVHNI
-326 VRQYAESKDMQEL
+326 RQSEESKELQEL

-346 LQRVKRYKPPKQ
+346 LQRVSRYKPPKQ

-384 RLRNDYNTTQAAQ
+384 RLQNEYNTTQAAQ
-397 EQTADMLMDT
+397 EQTADMLIDT

-414 QDDLLIMMS
+414 QDDLLIMCS
-423 SGMTGI
+423 TGMTGI

-438 YDLTREVVE
+438 YDLTREVVGV
-447 TLSRELLQQK
+447 LSKELLQ
-457 QEEQNAELRAKID
+457 EEQDAKLRSKLD
-470 KYRDRICTIQQ
+470 KYRERIHTIQS
-481 GNDGTVGTAGS
+481 GNVDTAGGAGS
-492 GDTGTTATKREIENR
+492 DNTATTAGKRETEKR
-507 ADRINELSRELQESA
+507 ADRVNELSRELQESA
-522 VRLAGAEQQSAE
+522 IRLGIAEQESAE

-540 ILRCRE
+540 ILRCRDAA
-546 TTERDHEIKKML
+546 ERDHDNKKML

>member
-1 MSGFFR
+1 MSGFYR

-21 GAIGKNSAQSASAY
+21 GAIGENSAQSASAY
-35 ITASKVEVQSLS
+35 ITASKVDTLS

-55 SGERVETKERIADYT
+55 SGNKVETKERSADYT

-77 SAIMLPTNAPDRLRD
+77 SAIVLPENAPDRLRN
-92 PAVLWSEVDRIA
+92 PSVLWNEVDQMA

-147 YALHDEKSNGNYHV
+147 YALHDAKDNGNYHV

-167 RGIDENGNWQKRK
+167 RGVDENGNWQKRK

-213 QWKKEPPVFVDSFN
+213 QWKKEPPVFVDAFN
-227 DPHIGNVQR
+227 DPHAGNVQR

-249 SEEYQVSPLSYRKQ
+249 LEEYQVSSLSYKKQ

-297 AYVQQIIAQIEKECR
+297 AYVHQIIAEIEKECR
-312 METYN
+312 TRAYN
-317 DTRSNVVHS
+317 GTQGNVVHNI
-326 VRQYAESKDMQEL
+326 RQSEESKELQEL

-358 YVSKYTHGRSATIIE
+358 YVSRYTHARSGMAIEKAFSSII
-373 SAFASIVSYYQ
+373 AYYQ
-384 RLRNDYNTTQAAQ
+384 RLQNDYNTTQTAQ
-397 EQTADMLMDT
+397 EQTAEMMMDIT
-407 TAKLVQA
+407 TKLTQA

-447 TLSRELLQQK
+447 TLGRELLQHK
-457 QEEQNAELRAKID
+457 QEEQDADIRSKLD
-470 KYRDRICTIQQ
+470 KYKERIRTIQQ
-481 GNDGTVGTAGS
+481 RNDGNVGTAGS
-492 GDTGTTATKREIENR
+492 GDINSAGAKRETEKR
-507 ADRINELSRELQESA
+507 AERINELSRELQESA
-522 VRLAGAEQQSAE
+522 IRLGTAEQQSAE

-540 ILRCRE
+540 ILRQRDAA
-546 TTERDHEIKKML
+546 ERDHEIKKGI

>member
-1 MSGFFR
+1 MSGFYR

-16 GKRQN
+16 GRRQN
-21 GAIGKNSAQSASAY
+21 GAIGENSAQSASAY

-47 PVDASAYI
+47 PVNASAYI
-55 SGERVETKERIADYT
+55 SGERVETSERIADYT

-77 SAIMLPTNAPDRLRD
+77 SAIVLPTNAPDWLRD
-92 PAVLWSEVDRIA
+92 PSVLWNEVDQMA

-125 EQMEQVARQFAES
+125 DQMESVARQFAES

-161 HFMAPC
+161 HFMSPC
-167 RGIDENGNWQKRK
+167 RGLDAEGNWQKRK
-180 VQPRTYQL
+180 VLPRTFQL
-188 DSDGNRIP
+188 DTEGNRIP

-249 SEEYQVSPLSYRKQ
+249 PEEYQVSPLSYRKQ

-312 METYN
+312 MEAYN
-317 DTRSNVVHS
+317 GTQGNVVHS
-326 VRQYAESKDMQEL
+326 VRQFAESKEMQEL

-346 LQRVKRYKPPKQ
+346 LRTVSRYKPPKQ
-358 YVSKYTHGRSATIIE
+358 YVSKYTHGRTAITIE

-384 RLRNDYNTTQAAQ
+384 RLRSDYNTTQAAQ

-457 QEEQNAELRAKID
+457 QEEQDAEIRAKLD
-470 KYRDRICTIQQ
+470 KYESRIRTIQQ

-492 GDTGTTATKREIENR
+492 GDTGTTATKRETEKR
-507 ADRINELSRELQESA
+507 ADRINELATELQRSA

-540 ILRCRE
+540 EYRCRE
-546 TTERDHEIKKML
+546 DAERDKQIKKML

>member
-1 MSGFFR
+1 MSGFYR

-21 GAIGKNSAQSASAY
+21 GAIGENSAQSASAY
-35 ITASKVEVQSLS
+35 ITASKVDALF
-47 PVDASAYI
+47 PIDASAYI
-55 SGERVETKERIADYT
+55 SGEKMETKERVADYT

-77 SAIMLPTNAPDRLRD
+77 SDIVLPTNAPDRLRD
-92 PAVLWSEVDRIA
+92 PAVLWSEVDRMA

-161 HFMAPC
+161 HFMSPC
-167 RGIDENGNWQKRK
+167 RGLDAEGNWQKRK
-180 VQPRTYQL
+180 VLPRTFQL
-188 DSDGNRIP
+188 DTEGNRIP

-203 LQKKDKNGRK
+203 LQKRNKSGRL
-213 QWKKEPPVFVDSFN
+213 QWKKESPVFVDSFN
-227 DPHIGNVQR
+227 NPYIGNVRR

-249 SEEYQVSPLSYRKQ
+249 LEEYQVSSLSYKKQ

-283 LVAQLRKMPQERRE
+283 LVAQLRRMPQEQRE
-297 AYVQQIIAQIEKECR
+297 AYVQQIIAEIEKECR
-312 METYN
+312 MEAYN
-317 DTRSNVVHS
+317 GTQGNVVHS
-326 VRQYAESKDMQEL
+326 VRQFAESKEMQEL
-339 KLSLQED
+339 KQELQED
-346 LQRVKRYKPPKQ
+346 LRTVSRYKPPKQ
-358 YVSKYTHGRSATIIE
+358 YISKYTHGRTAITIE

-407 TAKLVQA
+407 TAKLAQA

-438 YDLTREVVE
+438 YDLTKEVVE
-447 TLSRELLQQK
+447 VLSKELLQEGQD
-457 QEEQNAELRAKID
+457 AELRSKLD
-470 KYRDRICTIQQ
+470 KYRERIRSIQS
-481 GNDGTVGTAGS
+481 GNVDTAGTAGS
-492 GDTGTTATKREIENR
+492 GDTAATGAKREVERR
-507 ADRINELSRELQESA
+507 AERVNELATELQRSA

-534 TAKRLS
+534 TAKQLS
-540 ILRCRE
+540 IIRQRDAA
-546 TTERDHEIKKML
+546 ERDHAIKKGI

>member
-1 MSGFFR
+1 MSGFYR

-21 GAIGKNSAQSASAY
+21 GAIGENSAQSASAY
-35 ITASKVEVQSLS
+35 ITASKIDTLS

-55 SGERVETKERIADYT
+55 SGNRVETKERVADYT

-77 SAIMLPTNAPDRLRD
+77 SAIVLPENAPDRLRD
-92 PAVLWSEVDRIA
+92 PAVLWAEVDQMA

-118 FDKHLSL
+118 FERHLTL

-138 LAAEGMVVQ
+138 LAAQGMVVQ

-161 HFMAPC
+161 HFMSPC
-167 RGIDENGNWQKRK
+167 RGLDAEGNWQKRK
-180 VQPRTYQL
+180 VLPRTFQL
-188 DSDGNRIP
+188 DAEGNRIP
-196 VIDKETG
+196 IIDKETG
-203 LQKKDKNGRK
+203 LQKKNKYGRK

-227 DPHIGNVQR
+227 NPHIGNVQR

-241 ADLENQYL
+241 ADIENQYL
-249 SEEYQVSPLSYRKQ
+249 PEEYQVSSLSYRKQ

-312 METYN
+312 TGAYN
-317 DTRSNVVHS
+317 GTQGNVVHS
-326 VRQYAESKDMQEL
+326 VRQFAESKEMQEL
-339 KLSLQED
+339 KISLQED

-358 YVSKYTHGRSATIIE
+358 YVSKYTQGRTAIIIE

-397 EQTADMLMDT
+397 EQTADMLIDT

-447 TLSRELLQQK
+447 TLSKELLK
-457 QEEQNAELRAKID
+457 QEEQDAEIRAKLD
-470 KYRDRICTIQQ
+470 KYESRIRTIQQ

-492 GDTGTTATKREIENR
+492 GDTGTTAGKRETEKR

-522 VRLAGAEQQSAE
+522 IRLGIAEQESAE

-540 ILRCRE
+540 ILRCRKDA
-546 TTERDHEIKKML
+546 ERDHEIKKML
-558 GKGRSR
+558 RKGRSR

>member
-1 MSGFFR
+1 MNGFYR

-21 GAIGKNSAQSASAY
+21 GAIGENSAQSASAY
-35 ITASKVEVQSLS
+35 ITASKVDTLS

-55 SGERVETKERIADYT
+55 SGNKVETKERSADYT

-77 SAIMLPTNAPDRLRD
+77 SAIVLPENAPDRLRN
-92 PAVLWSEVDRIA
+92 PSVLWNEVDQMA

-147 YALHDEKSNGNYHV
+147 YALHDAKDNGNYHV

-167 RGIDENGNWQKRK
+167 RGVDENGNWQKRK

-213 QWKKEPPVFVDSFN
+213 QWKKEPPVFVDAFN
-227 DPHIGNVQR
+227 DPHAGNVQR

-249 SEEYQVSPLSYRKQ
+249 LEEYQVSSLSYKKQ

-297 AYVQQIIAQIEKECR
+297 AYVHQIIAEIEKECR
-312 METYN
+312 TGAYN
-317 DTRSNVVHS
+317 GTQGNVVHS
-326 VRQYAESKDMQEL
+326 IRQFEESKEMQEL

-358 YVSKYTHGRSATIIE
+358 YVSRYTHARFGMAIEKAFSSII
-373 SAFASIVSYYQ
+373 AYYQ
-384 RLRNDYNTTQAAQ
+384 RLQNDYNTTQTAQ
-397 EQTADMLMDT
+397 EQTAEMMMDIT
-407 TAKLVQA
+407 TKLTQA

-447 TLSRELLQQK
+447 TLGRELLQHK
-457 QEEQNAELRAKID
+457 QEEQDADIRSKLD
-470 KYRDRICTIQQ
+470 KYKERIRTIQQ
-481 GNDGTVGTAGS
+481 RNDGNVGTAGS
-492 GDTGTTATKREIENR
+492 GDINSAGAKRETEKR
-507 ADRINELSRELQESA
+507 AERINELSRELQESA
-522 VRLAGAEQQSAE
+522 IRLGTAEQQSAE

-540 ILRCRE
+540 ILRQRDAA
-546 TTERDHEIKKML
+546 ERDHEIKKGI

>member
-1 MSGFFR
+1 MSGFYR

-21 GAIGKNSAQSASAY
+21 GAIGENSARSASAY
-35 ITASKVEVQSLS
+35 ITASKVDTLS

-55 SGERVETKERIADYT
+55 SGNKVETKERSADYT

-77 SAIMLPTNAPDRLRD
+77 SDIVLPENVPDRLRD
-92 PAVLWSEVDRIA
+92 PSVLWSEVDQMA

-118 FDKHLSL
+118 FEKHLTL
-125 EQMEQVARQFAES
+125 EQMESVAKQFAES

-147 YALHDEKSNGNYHV
+147 YALHDAKDNGNYHV

-167 RGIDENGNWQKRK
+167 RGLDESGNWQKRK
-180 VQPRTYQL
+180 VLPRTFQL
-188 DSDGNRIP
+188 DEDGKRIP
-196 VIDKETG
+196 ILDKETG
-203 LQKKDKNGRK
+203 LQKKNKSGRK
-213 QWKKEPPVFVDSFN
+213 QWKMEPPVFVDSFN
-227 DPHIGNVQR
+227 NPHIGNVQR

-249 SEEYQVSPLSYRKQ
+249 SEEYQVSPLSYKKQ
-263 GIKKIPGRHISK
+263 GIKKMPGRHISK

-297 AYVQQIIAQIEKECR
+297 TYVQQIIAQIEKECR
-312 METYN
+312 TGAYN
-317 DTRSNVVHS
+317 GTQGNVVHS
-326 VRQYAESKDMQEL
+326 IRQYEESKDMQEL

-358 YVSKYTHGRSATIIE
+358 YVSKYTQGRTAITIE

-397 EQTADMLMDT
+397 EQTADMLIDT

-438 YDLTREVVE
+438 YDLTKEVVE
-447 TLSRELLQQK
+447 VLSKELLQ
-457 QEEQNAELRAKID
+457 EEQDAELRAKLD
-470 KYRDRICTIQQ
+470 KYRDRIRTIEQR
-481 GNDGTVGTAGS
+481 NDGTTGTAGS
-492 GDTGTTATKREIENR
+492 DNSNSTGAKRETEKR
-507 ADRINELSRELQESA
+507 ADRINELNRELQESA

-540 ILRCRE
+540 ILRCRDAA
-546 TTERDHEIKKML
+546 ERDKQIKKML

>member
-1 MSGFFR
+1 MSGFYR

-21 GAIGKNSAQSASAY
+21 GAIGENSAQSASAY
-35 ITASKVEVQSLS
+35 ITASKVDTLS

-55 SGERVETKERIADYT
+55 SGNKVETKERSADYT

-77 SAIMLPTNAPDRLRD
+77 SDIVLPENAPDRLRD
-92 PAVLWSEVDRIA
+92 PAVLWSEVDRMA

-118 FDKHLSL
+118 FEKHLSF

-147 YALHDEKSNGNYHV
+147 YALHDAKDNGNYHV

-167 RGIDENGNWQKRK
+167 RGIDAEGNWQKRK
-180 VQPRTYQL
+180 VLPRTFQL
-188 DSDGNRIP
+188 DADGNRIP
-196 VIDKETG
+196 IIDEETG
-203 LQKKDKNGRK
+203 LQKRNKSGRL
-213 QWKKEPPVFVDSFN
+213 QWKKEPPVFVDAFN
-227 DPHIGNVQR
+227 DPHVGNVQR
-236 WRQLF
+236 WRKLF

-249 SEEYQVSPLSYRKQ
+249 PTEYQVSSLSYKKQ

-283 LVAQLRKMPQERRE
+283 LVAQLRRMPQEQRE
-297 AYVQQIIAQIEKECR
+297 AYVQQIIAEIEKECR
-312 METYN
+312 TGAYN
-317 DTRSNVVHS
+317 GTQGNVVHS
-326 VRQYAESKDMQEL
+326 VRQFAESKEMQQL

-346 LQRVKRYKPPKQ
+346 LQRVSRYKPPKQ
-358 YVSKYTHGRSATIIE
+358 YISKYTHGRTAINIE
-373 SAFASIVSYYQ
+373 SAFVSIVSYYQ
-384 RLRNDYNTTQAAQ
+384 RLQNDYNTTQAAQ

-407 TAKLVQA
+407 TAKLAKA
-414 QDDLLIMMS
+414 QDDLLIMCS
-423 SGMTGI
+423 TGMTGI

-457 QEEQNAELRAKID
+457 QEEEDAELRSKLD
-470 KYRDRICTIQQ
+470 KYKDRIRSIQQ
-481 GNDGTVGTAGS
+481 GNDGTTGTAGS
-492 GDTGTTATKREIENR
+492 GDINSAGAKREVERR
-507 ADRINELSRELQESA
+507 AERVNELATELQRSA

-546 TTERDHEIKKML
+546 DAERDKQIKKML

>member
-1 MSGFFR
+1 MNGFYR

-21 GAIGKNSAQSASAY
+21 GAIGENSAQSASAY
-35 ITASKVEVQSLS
+35 ITASKVDTLS

-55 SGERVETKERIADYT
+55 SGNKVETKERSADYT

-77 SAIMLPTNAPDRLRD
+77 SAIVLPENAPDRLRN
-92 PAVLWSEVDRIA
+92 PSVLWNEVDQMA

-147 YALHDEKSNGNYHV
+147 YALHDAKDNGNYHV

-167 RGIDENGNWQKRK
+167 RGVDENGNWQKRK

-213 QWKKEPPVFVDSFN
+213 QWKKEPPVFVDAFN
-227 DPHIGNVQR
+227 DPHAGNVQR

-249 SEEYQVSPLSYRKQ
+249 LEEYQVSSLSYKKQ
-263 GIKKIPGRHISK
+263 GIKKIPDRHISK

-297 AYVQQIIAQIEKECR
+297 AYVHQIIAEIEKECR
-312 METYN
+312 TGAYN
-317 DTRSNVVHS
+317 GTQGNVVHS
-326 VRQYAESKDMQEL
+326 IRQFEESKEMQEL

-358 YVSKYTHGRSATIIE
+358 YVSRYTHARSGMAIEKAFSSII
-373 SAFASIVSYYQ
+373 AYYQ
-384 RLRNDYNTTQAAQ
+384 RLQNDYNTTQTAQ
-397 EQTADMLMDT
+397 EQTAEMMMDIT
-407 TAKLVQA
+407 TKLTQA

-447 TLSRELLQQK
+447 TLGRELLQHK
-457 QEEQNAELRAKID
+457 QEEQDADIRSKLD
-470 KYRDRICTIQQ
+470 KYKERIRTIQQ
-481 GNDGTVGTAGS
+481 RNDGNVGTAGS
-492 GDTGTTATKREIENR
+492 GDINSAGAKRETEKR
-507 ADRINELSRELQESA
+507 AERINELSRELQESA
-522 VRLAGAEQQSAE
+522 IRLGTAEQQSAE

-540 ILRCRE
+540 ILRQRDAA
-546 TTERDHEIKKML
+546 ERDHEIKKGI

>member
-1 MSGFFR
+1 MSGFYR

-21 GAIGKNSAQSASAY
+21 GAIGENSAQSASAY
-35 ITASKVEVQSLS
+35 ITASKVDALS
-47 PVDASAYI
+47 PIDASAYI
-55 SGERVETKERIADYT
+55 SGEKMETKERVADYT

-77 SAIMLPTNAPDRLRD
+77 SDIVLPTNAPDRLRD
-92 PAVLWSEVDRIA
+92 PSVLWNEVDQMA

-118 FDKHLSL
+118 FERHLTL
-125 EQMEQVARQFAES
+125 EQMEKVAKQFADS
-138 LAAEGMVVQ
+138 LSAEGMVVQ
-147 YALHDEKSNGNYHV
+147 YALHDAKDNGNYHV

-167 RGIDENGNWQKRK
+167 RGIDAEGNWQKRK
-180 VQPRTYQL
+180 VLPRTFQL
-188 DSDGNRIP
+188 DEDGKRIP
-196 VIDKETG
+196 IIDKETG
-203 LQKKDKNGRK
+203 LQKRNKSGRL
-213 QWKKEPPVFVDSFN
+213 QWKKESPVFVDSFN
-227 DPHIGNVQR
+227 NPYIGNVQR

-249 SEEYQVSPLSYRKQ
+249 PTEYQVSSLSYHKQ

-283 LVAQLRKMPQERRE
+283 LVAQLRRMPQERRE
-297 AYVQQIIAQIEKECR
+297 AYVQQIIAEIVKECR
-312 METYN
+312 TGAYN
-317 DTRSNVVHS
+317 GAEGNVVHNI
-326 VRQYAESKDMQEL
+326 RQSEESKEMQEL

-346 LQRVKRYKPPKQ
+346 LQRVSRYKPPKQ
-358 YVSKYTHGRSATIIE
+358 YISKYTHGRTTIIIE
-373 SAFASIVSYYQ
+373 SAFVSIVSYYQ
-384 RLRNDYNTTQAAQ
+384 RLQNDYNTTQAAQ

-447 TLSRELLQQK
+447 TLGRELLQQK
-457 QEEQNAELRAKID
+457 QEGQDATIRAKLD
-470 KYRDRICTIQQ
+470 KYKDRIRTIQS
-481 GNDGTVGTAGS
+481 GNDETVGTAGS
-492 GDTGTTATKREIENR
+492 DNSNSTGGKRETERR

-522 VRLAGAEQQSAE
+522 IRLGIAEQESAE
-534 TAKRLS
+534 TDKRLS
-540 ILRCRE
+540 ILRQRDAS
-546 TTERDHEIKKML
+546 ERDKQIKKML

>member
-1 MSGFFR
+1 MSGFYR

-21 GAIGKNSAQSASAY
+21 GAIGENSAQSASAY
-35 ITASKVEVQSLS
+35 ITASKVDTLS

-55 SGERVETKERIADYT
+55 SGNKVETKERSADYT

-77 SAIMLPTNAPDRLRD
+77 SDIVLPTNAPDRLRD
-92 PAVLWSEVDRIA
+92 PGVLWNEVDQMA

-118 FDKHLSL
+118 FERHLTL
-125 EQMEQVARQFAES
+125 EQMESVARQFAES

-147 YALHDEKSNGNYHV
+147 YALHDAKDNGNYHV

-167 RGIDENGNWQKRK
+167 RGLDESGNWQKRK
-180 VQPRTYQL
+180 VLPRTFQL
-188 DSDGNRIP
+188 DAEGNRIP
-196 VIDKETG
+196 IIDKETG
-203 LQKKDKNGRK
+203 LQKKNKYGRL
-213 QWKKEPPVFVDSFN
+213 QWKMEPPVFVDAFN
-227 DPHIGNVQR
+227 DPHVGNVQR

-241 ADLENQYL
+241 ADIENQYL
-249 SEEYQVSPLSYRKQ
+249 PEEYQVSPLSYKKQ

-283 LVAQLRKMPQERRE
+283 LVAQLRRMPQERRE

-312 METYN
+312 TGAYN
-317 DTRSNVVHS
+317 GTQGDVVHS
-326 VRQYAESKDMQEL
+326 IRQYAESKDMQEL
-339 KLSLQED
+339 KKSLQED

-358 YVSKYTHGRSATIIE
+358 YVSKYTQGRTAITIE

-447 TLSRELLQQK
+447 VLSKELLQQK
-457 QEEQNAELRAKID
+457 QEEQNAELRAKLD
-470 KYRDRICTIQQ
+470 KYESRIRSIQS
-481 GNDGTVGTAGS
+481 GNDGTTGTAGS
-492 GDTGTTATKREIENR
+492 DNSNSTGAKREIERR
-507 ADRINELSRELQESA
+507 AERVNELSRELQESA

-540 ILRCRE
+540 ILRCRDAA
-546 TTERDHEIKKML
+546 ERDKQIKKAF

>member
-1 MSGFFR
+1 MSGFYR

-21 GAIGKNSAQSASAY
+21 GAVGENSAQSASAY
-35 ITASKVEVQSLS
+35 ITASKVDTLS

-55 SGERVETKERIADYT
+55 SGNKVETKERGADYT

-77 SAIMLPTNAPDRLRD
+77 SNIVLPENAPERLRD
-92 PAVLWSEVDRIA
+92 PAVLWAEVDQMA
-104 KRSNA
+104 TRSNA

-118 FDKHLSL
+118 FERHLTL
-125 EQMEQVARQFAES
+125 EQMESVARQFSES
-138 LAAEGMVVQ
+138 LSAEGMVVQ
-147 YALHDEKSNGNYHV
+147 YALHDAKDNGNYHV

-180 VQPRTYQL
+180 VQPRTFQL
-188 DSDGNRIP
+188 DKDGNRIP
-196 VIDKETG
+196 IIDKETG
-203 LQKKDKNGRK
+203 LQKVDKNGRK

-249 SEEYQVSPLSYRKQ
+249 PEEYQVSSLSYRKQ

-283 LVAQLRKMPQERRE
+283 LVTQLRRMPQEQRE
-297 AYVQQIIAQIEKECR
+297 AYAQQIIAEIEKECR
-312 METYN
+312 TGAYN
-317 DTRSNVVHS
+317 GTQGNVVHS
-326 VRQYAESKDMQEL
+326 IRQHEESKDMQEL
-339 KLSLQED
+339 KKSLQED
-346 LQRVKRYKPPKQ
+346 LRTVSRYKPPKQ
-358 YVSKYTHGRSATIIE
+358 YVSKYTHGRTAINIE

-384 RLRNDYNTTQAAQ
+384 RLQNDYNTTQAAQ

-414 QDDLLIMMS
+414 QDDLLIMCS
-423 SGMTGI
+423 TGMTGI

-447 TLSRELLQQK
+447 VLSKELLQEGQD
-457 QEEQNAELRAKID
+457 AELRSKLD
-470 KYRDRICTIQQ
+470 RYKDRIRTIQS
-481 GNDGTVGTAGS
+481 GNDETVGTAGS
-492 GDTGTTATKREIENR
+492 DNSNSTGGKRETERR

-522 VRLAGAEQQSAE
+522 IRLGIAEQESAE

-540 ILRCRE
+540 ILRCRDAA
-546 TTERDHEIKKML
+546 ERDKQIKKAF